1 MNEHVRIAPPQNGA
15 SFGFSSA
22 DFARMQ
28 QLGAFEDMRVE
39 LVGGR
44 LEKMAP
50 AYGGHGRQN
59 ANIVHL
65 LIMSFEGTGFDIA
78 TDLAVIIDDSTTR
91 GIDIAVGSPGFPE
104 GQAAS
109 GQDILLAVEIAD
121 TTLARDLGSKAT
133 DYAAAGIAH
142 YWVVDLASRVV
153 HVMQEPTENGYSA
166 RNVVRFD
173 EPLAVPETDRTIT
186 IA

>member
-1 MNEHVRIAPPQNGA
+1 MNQHVRITPPLHEA
-15 SFGFSSA
+15 SLGFSSA
-22 DFARMQ
+22 DFARMLE
-28 QLGAFEDMRVE
+28 LGAFEDMRVE

-50 AYGGHGRQN
+50 AYGGHSRQN
-59 ANIVHL
+59 ANIVL
-65 LIMSFEGTGFDIA
+65 LLDKAYVGRAVVIG
-78 TDLAVIIDDSTTR
+78 TDLALHVTEGTTR
-91 GIDIAVGSPGFPE
+91 GIDIAVGRSDFPE
-104 GQAAS
+104 GGAAA
-109 GQDILLAVEIAD
+109 GRDILLAVEIAD

-133 DYAAAGIAH
+133 DYASAGIPN

-153 HVMQEPTENGYSA
+153 HVMQQPTENGYST
-166 RNVVRFD
+166 RTVVRFD